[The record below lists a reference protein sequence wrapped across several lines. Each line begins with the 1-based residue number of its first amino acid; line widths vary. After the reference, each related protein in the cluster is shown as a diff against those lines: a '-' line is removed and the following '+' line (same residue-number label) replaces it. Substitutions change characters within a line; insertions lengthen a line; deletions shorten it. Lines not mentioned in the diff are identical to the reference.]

1 MKTLLS
7 LLLSLALFVSSG
19 MAATLYVSAYTGDDG
34 NDGSSWGTAKRSIQ
48 AAVDVAAATGGD
60 VILVSNGIYTA
71 TVDPVVRFKKSVDIR
86 SVNGPEVTIINGENN
101 RRCVYF
107 GLNTSGDPAYLSG
120 FSIRNGNALSGSGAG
135 VYKEHQRDFYLSNC
149 VIHANNSSRN
159 GGGIHKTGN
168 ACQMIV
174 TDCIISNNQAGEYG
188 AGVSS
193 SHSGH
198 LFMYNCKIVNNESTL
213 GGGGVYG
220 ASATNSPGT
229 IFELHG
235 CRIAGNTTL
244 SDSGGGIYSVGR
256 AGSTCVVNNC
266 FVEYNSATNA
276 GGGILHRNFDGDL
289 FISNC
294 IIRGNEADG
303 NNYPGAGARIDGPCR
318 MTGCLIADNK
328 GIGYGGG
335 LALYSGTNVV
345 EIENVTIVSNST
357 MSDSGGGLAIQAQV
371 TACTIRN
378 TIIYNN
384 TSVGNAR
391 SNVFVGAG
399 SGVIFTNCCTA
410 PLNNGTDQ
418 PITPNA
424 GNIDLDPVFV
434 NLTGGD
440 YRLQSDSPCIN
451 TGANMLWMADA
462 VDLDGRCR
470 LDRFSRQVDMGCYEY
485 VPQGAMF
492 NLR

>member
-1 MKTLLS
+1 MRKVS
-7 LLLSLALFVSSG
+7 FLLLSFALLASSG
-19 MAATLYVSAYTGDDG
+19 IAATLYVSADTGDDG
-34 NDGSSWGTAKRSIQ
+34 NDGSSWTQAKRSIQ
-48 AAVDVAAATGGD
+48 AAVNAADNGD

-71 TVDPVVRFKKSVDIR
+71 TASQVVSITKSVDIR
-86 SVNGPEVTIINGENN
+86 SVNGPEETIIDGGSS
-101 RRCVYF
+101 RQCVSAVPSDD
-107 GLNTSGDPAYLSG
+107 GNPIYLSG
-120 FSIRNGNALSGSGAG
+120 FSIRNGAKNNGAG
-135 VYKEHQRDFYLSNC
+135 VYKGGPRDFYLSNC
-149 VIHANNSSRN
+149 VIHANNSSGSGAGIYK
-159 GGGIHKTGN
+159 GGN
-168 ACQMIV
+168 VSQMIV
-174 TDCIISNNQAGEYG
+174 TDCIISNNQSGGYG
-188 AGVSS
+188 AGVSV
-193 SHSGH
+193 GNAGR
-198 LFMYNCKIVNNESTL
+198 LFMFDCDIVNNESTL
-213 GGGGVYG
+213 GGGGVSGSSY
-220 ASATNSPGT
+220 TNFPGT

-256 AGSTCVVNNC
+256 AGGTCVVNNC

-276 GGGILHRNFDGDL
+276 GGGILHRNLGGDL

-294 IIRGNEADG
+294 IIRGNEAGRND
-303 NNYPGAGARIDGPCR
+303 YAGAGVKIDGPCR
-318 MTGCLIADNK
+318 MTGCLITGNK
-328 GIGYGGG
+328 ATRIGIGGG
-335 LALYSGTNVV
+335 LALESGTNVV
-345 EIENVTIVSNST
+345 EIENVTIVSNSL
-357 MSDSGGGLAIQAQV
+357 MYANNGGGLAIPSNV
-371 TACTIRN
+371 TAACTIRN

-418 PITPNA
+418 PITPDA

-462 VDLDGRCR
+462 VDLDGRHR
-470 LDRFSRQVDMGCYEY
+470 IDRFSRLVDMGCYEY

>member
-7 LLLSLALFVSSG
+7 LLLSFALFISSG
-19 MAATLYVSAYTGDDG
+19 MAATLYVAETG
-34 NDGSSWGTAKRSIQ
+34 NDGNNGSTWALAKRTIQ
-48 AAVDVAAATGGD
+48 GAVNAAIATGCD

-71 TVDPVVRFKKSVDIR
+71 TVDPVVNIKKSVDIR
-86 SVNGPEVTIINGENN
+86 SVNGPDVTIIDGQNS
-101 RRCVYF
+101 RRCVSV
-107 GLNTSGDPAYLSG
+107 TPTVAGDPICLSG
-120 FSIRNGNALSGSGAG
+120 FTIRNGNAVNGAG
-135 VYKEHQRDFYLSNC
+135 VYREYYRDLYLSNC
-149 VIHANNSSRN
+149 VIHANNSSRY
-159 GGGIHKTGN
+159 GGGIHKLGSFS
-168 ACQMIV
+168 QMFV

-193 SHSGH
+193 THAGH

-220 ASATNSPGT
+220 ISNTNYLGT
-229 IFELHG
+229 IFELNG
-235 CRIAGNTTL
+235 CRIANNSCHSG
-244 SDSGGGIYSVGR
+244 SGGGIHTIGDE
-256 AGSTCVVNNC
+256 ATTGVVNNC
-266 FVEYNSATNA
+266 IVEQNHSSAS
-276 GGGILHRNFDGDL
+276 GGGILHRGGSSYLAKL
-289 FISNC
+289 FITNC
-294 IIRGNEADG
+294 IIRGNEANG

-318 MTGCLIADNK
+318 MTGCLIAGNK

-335 LALYSGTNVV
+335 LVLYSGTNVV

-357 MSDSGGGLAIQAQV
+357 MSDYGGGLAIQAQV

-384 TSVGNAR
+384 TSVDGGR
-391 SNVFVGAG
+391 SNAFVDAG

-410 PLNNGTDQ
+410 PLAYGTDQ

-424 GNIDLDPVFV
+424 DNIDSDPLFV

-462 VDLDGRCR
+462 IDLDGRCR

-485 VPQGAMF
+485 LPQGAMF